1 MKLSSAPALVLC
13 GLALLLLPFTILI
26 KTSASGPMR
35 EHKKRSSTVSSI
47 AAPTNFTVTNNN
59 AEGAI
64 NVGATSTLALPDIT
78 EALTIDGGSI
88 GPIRPIVIN

>member
-1 MKLSSAPALVLC
+1 
-13 GLALLLLPFTILI
+13 
-26 KTSASGPMR
+26 MR
-35 EHKKRSSTVSSI
+35 ERKKRSSTVSSI

-59 AEGAI
+59 AEGAGSLRDAITQANLNPGPDTIDFDSSVTSI
-64 NVGATSTLALPDIT
+64 NVGATSTIALPDIT